1 MHYEKRVSGRFCIL
15 SPLAFP
21 FASPTR
27 AAHRSNIAWHVGI
40 SDMTE
45 YHNYMLFLIT
55 FSPSTYTKCLYAC
68 FKCNVTSA
76 QLLWTREEMERER
89 KIKYT
94 TVHIPSVLAGLIDD
108 ILERE
113 EFAYSSRSEFIKD
126 AIRRFLEYYGY
137 YPRKKTSFKRYEEYP
152 ELPRH
157 IEVATPRPNED
168 STKQL

>member
-1 MHYEKRVSGRFCIL
+1 
-15 SPLAFP
+15 
-21 FASPTR
+21 
-27 AAHRSNIAWHVGI
+27 
-40 SDMTE
+40 
-45 YHNYMLFLIT
+45 
-55 FSPSTYTKCLYAC
+55 
-68 FKCNVTSA
+68 
-76 QLLWTREEMERER
+76 MERER

>member
-1 MHYEKRVSGRFCIL
+1 M
-15 SPLAFP
+15 
-21 FASPTR
+21 
-27 AAHRSNIAWHVGI
+27 
-40 SDMTE
+40 
-45 YHNYMLFLIT
+45 
-55 FSPSTYTKCLYAC
+55 
-68 FKCNVTSA
+68 TSA
-76 QLLWTREEMERER
+76 QLLWTREEMEREA

-137 YPRKKTSFKRYEEYP
+137 YPRKKAGFKRYEEYP
-152 ELPRH
+152 ELPGH
-157 IEVATPRPNED
+157 IEMATPRPNED